1 MKISQLLMCQNLKN
15 SQDNQEV
22 VNLIFQSRTRME
34 EMIAVMESGMGLIIN
49 SVTRNNRKIHP
60 NQLNKS
66 QKMTIS
72 TWQDLED

>member
-15 SQDNQEV
+15 SQDNLEV

-66 QKMTIS
+66 QKMMIS